1 MLQNMQKH
9 VSEYAK
15 NVQNT
20 QKARL
25 GTQSSIE
32 LPPAPAPGDAAG
44 TRPGGRQDTPRS
56 LRSIF
61 GGLLIDF

>member
-1 MLQNMQKH
+1 MQKMFQNMQKML
-9 VSEYAK
+9 
-15 NVQNT
+15 QNT